1 MIRYHFL
8 QNFHI
13 VRISEFKLRFPI
25 INIGLSSNGSN
36 GILLEWHV
44 NQGCLEGIEQT
55 NGLLQWKMRKTPG
68 DMDGRRSEAKAICE
82 SG

>member
-1 MIRYHFL
+1 MIRYHYL

-44 NQGCLEGIEQT
+44 NQGCLEGIE
-55 NGLLQWKMRKTPG
+55 
-68 DMDGRRSEAKAICE
+68 
-82 SG
+82 